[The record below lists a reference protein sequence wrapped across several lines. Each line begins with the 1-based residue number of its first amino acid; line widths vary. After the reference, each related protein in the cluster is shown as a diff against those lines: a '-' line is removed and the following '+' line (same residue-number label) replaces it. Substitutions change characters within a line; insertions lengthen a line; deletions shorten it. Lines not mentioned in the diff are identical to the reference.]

1 MNAWKRTLG
10 CATGTLLAVGIGTVE
25 LGCAGSYS
33 VRVQITPFTAFL
45 DLEFTPLNQSQQF
58 DFDGE
63 EFEIIIHEGRAYRFY
78 PSSGRVIDPE
88 TGQVYQL
95 DDSSWR
101 RLLEALRNA
110 HETQYSFLPDTFT
123 QVNEVQREV
132 FALFTP
138 NLKAGMGFMD
148 EFVSLEVHLE
158 GDTPLPTFDENR
170 WPTLERSLFV
180 FPDGISGSPDP
191 MRLELVGEPCDV
203 FGYMAELGATNGTS
217 VVDQQNWSIVFDDGQ
232 WADVYVNNILFT
244 SIPLH

>member
-1 MNAWKRTLG
+1 MKLWNRTLG
-10 CATGTLLAVGIGTVE
+10 CATSTILAIGIGTVE

-63 EFEIIIHEGRAYRFY
+63 LYEIIIHEGRAYRFY

-95 DDSSWR
+95 DDPSWQ
-101 RLLEALRNA
+101 RLLEALKKG
-110 HETQYSFLPDTFT
+110 HEVQHSFLQDSFT
-123 QVNEVQREV
+123 QMNEVQREA
-132 FALFTP
+132 FGLFTP

-148 EFVSLEVHLE
+148 EVVALEVHLE
-158 GDTPLPTFDENR
+158 GDIPLPTFDAER

-180 FPDGISGSPDP
+180 FPDGVVGSPDP
-191 MRLELVGEPCDV
+191 MRLELIGEPCDV
-203 FGYMAELGATNGTS
+203 FGYMAALGTTNGTS
-217 VVDQQNWSIVFDDGQ
+217 VVDQQEWSVVFDDGQ
-232 WADVYVNNILFT
+232 WADVYINNILFT